1 MPRVQPRT
9 RFAREKSASK
19 QIHGN
24 RLRNHRSPYVAR
36 KPAAPY
42 AHSPP
47 MTDNGFELTPA
58 EIVRRLDQYIVGQA
72 KAKRAVAVAL
82 RNRWRRRQLP
92 PEVASDVYPKN
103 ILLIGPT
110 GVGKTEI
117 ARRLAT
123 LARAPFVK
131 VEATKY
137 SEVGYH
143 GRDVESMIRD
153 LVDASVALV
162 RAEKVKEVEVKAGQA
177 AEERIYE
184 ALLDQHDLRD
194 FDFPAQHLPEPMEGS
209 ATETGGDMWRAQP
222 FDQTTDAGEDPA
234 DEEVAEAESRAALQA
249 KRGKL
254 RRALTEREMEH
265 DTVELELRDSSTPT
279 LSVMGPQG
287 NETMGIDTQALQEM
301 WGRAPAQRTKVRK
314 LPIGEARNLLHD
326 EEADKLLDQDAIVK
340 EALDRAQND
349 GIVFVDEIDKVV
361 SSGGSDGPDVSREG
375 VQRDLL
381 SVVEGCAVYSRYG
394 HVRTDHI
401 LFLTAGAFHFH
412 KPSELIPELQGRF
425 PVRVAL
431 QSLTE
436 ADFARI
442 LTEPKNSLTRQYV
455 ALLATENV
463 ELEFTADGVK
473 QLANIAFRANQS
485 TQDIGARRLMTIL
498 EKCLEQLSF
507 EASERQGQKIVVD
520 AALVAEHLGET
531 ADDEDLIPYQ
541 M

>member
-1 MPRVQPRT
+1 
-9 RFAREKSASK
+9 
-19 QIHGN
+19 
-24 RLRNHRSPYVAR
+24 
-36 KPAAPY
+36 
-42 AHSPP
+42 
-47 MTDNGFELTPA
+47 MTDIGFELTPA
-58 EIVRRLDQYIVGQA
+58 EIVKRLDQYIVGQA

-92 PEVASDVYPKN
+92 AEVASDVYPKN

-162 RAEKVKEVEVKAGQA
+162 RAEKVKEVEAKASQA
-177 AEERIYE
+177 AEDRIYE
-184 ALLDQHDLRD
+184 ALVDQHGLRD
-194 FDFPAQHLPEPMEGS
+194 FEFPSHHLPEPMEGS
-209 ATETGGDMWRAQP
+209 TSDPEREIWRARP
-222 FDQTTDAGEDPA
+222 FGATDDDGDEAPDTDAGEEAAAA
-234 DEEVAEAESRAALQA
+234 DLEARRKELQ
-249 KRGKL
+249 
-254 RRALTEREMEH
+254 RALHEREIEQEP
-265 DTVELELRDSSTPT
+265 VELEVRDSSTPT

-301 WGRAPAQRTKVRK
+301 WGRAPSQRTKIRK
-314 LPIGEARNLLHD
+314 LAIGEARALLHD

-349 GIVFVDEIDKVV
+349 GIVFVDEVDKVV

-455 ALLATENV
+455 ALLATEDV

-473 QLANIAFRANQS
+473 QLASIAFRANQS

-498 EKCLEQLSF
+498 EKCLEELSF

-531 ADDEDLIPYQ
+531 ADDEDLIPYK